1 LLYADFHVHTRYSL
15 DCKTPLEAIVRRCQ
29 DIGINC
35 LAVCDHGTAEGGLR
49 LQEIAPFTVIVAEEI
64 LTPFGEIMGMFLK
77 QTIPSHQPVAD
88 VIAQIKAQG
97 GLVCIPHPAD
107 SLRPSSLPA
116 AVIREIAEQI
126 DIVEVLNART
136 LVPWRQGWLKDL
148 MRERGI
154 ASSAGSDAHSTGEI
168 GTAYMEL
175 PEFTGREDF
184 PAALGRGTIK
194 GHRSSPL
201 VHFSTT
207 WERLKKKSLLKS

>member
-1 LLYADFHVHTRYSL
+1 
-15 DCKTPLEAIVRRCQ
+15 
-29 DIGINC
+29 
-35 LAVCDHGTAEGGLR
+35 
-49 LQEIAPFTVIVAEEI
+49 
-64 LTPFGEIMGMFLK
+64 MGMFLK

-107 SLRPSSLPA
+107 GLRPSSLPES
-116 AVIREIAEQI
+116 VIREIADQI
-126 DIVEVLNART
+126 DIIEMLNART
-136 LVPWRQGWLKDL
+136 LVPWCHAGLKA
-148 MRERGI
+148 MIRERGI
-154 ASSAGSDAHSTGEI
+154 IRSAGSDAHTTGEI
-168 GTAYMEL
+168 GTTYVEL

-184 PAALGRGTIK
+184 PAALARGTIK